1 MSYQPSNSILLQIL
15 RQMESQDRMHSQAFC
30 AVRRV
35 ERVLRRLSKTF
46 TTDRLNTDEITCH
59 ALSGSH
65 DYPSTHEAGIGA
77 FEAGRRGEATRAV
90 RCGTDGPGKG
100 RRASRADPSPDPA
113 RSVELSQ
120 CSSSERPQRGLN
132 ASSLPAT
139 RWGRE
144 RRSFCSAT

>member
-46 TTDRLNTDEITCH
+46 TTDEQNTDEITCH

-65 DYPSTHEAGIGA
+65 DYPSTREAGIA
-77 FEAGRRGEATRAV
+77 ALEAGRRGHRRGRRGEATRAV
-90 RCGTDGPGKG
+90 RCGTDGPGKR
-100 RRASRADPSPDPA
+100 RRASHADPSPDPA

-120 CSSSERPQRGLN
+120 CSSSERPQRE
-132 ASSLPAT
+132 A
-139 RWGRE
+139 
-144 RRSFCSAT
+144 